1 MKDYLSKAEDFQR
14 YLEKA
19 SEGVC
24 KKYEITITGLH
35 ILGFLG
41 KYPDRNTAKDICS
54 FRFIKNSI
62 ASMTIDKLVT
72 KGYIV
77 RECDTKDR
85 RVQRLK
91 LTKMAEPVI
100 ADSCEMR
107 RQFQELIFE
116 DFSEEEIELFLSM
129 LDRICE
135 SVRRRVERDN
145 EQREEKGV

>member
-1 MKDYLSKAEDFQR
+1 MRYEGQAGAAVKADE
-14 YLEKA
+14 
-19 SEGVC
+19 
-24 KKYEITITGLH
+24 
-35 ILGFLG
+35 
-41 KYPDRNTAKDICS
+41 
-54 FRFIKNSI
+54 
-62 ASMTIDKLVT
+62 
-72 KGYIV
+72 
-77 RECDTKDR
+77 
-85 RVQRLK
+85 
-91 LTKMAEPVI
+91 MAEPVI

>member
-1 MKDYLSKAEDFQR
+1 
-14 YLEKA
+14 
-19 SEGVC
+19 
-24 KKYEITITGLH
+24 
-35 ILGFLG
+35 
-41 KYPDRNTAKDICS
+41 
-54 FRFIKNSI
+54 
-62 ASMTIDKLVT
+62 MTIDKLVT

>member
-1 MKDYLSKAEDFQR
+1 
-14 YLEKA
+14 
-19 SEGVC
+19 
-24 KKYEITITGLH
+24 
-35 ILGFLG
+35 
-41 KYPDRNTAKDICS
+41 
-54 FRFIKNSI
+54 
-62 ASMTIDKLVT
+62 MTIDKLVT

-77 RECDTKDR
+77 RECDAKDR

>member
-1 MKDYLSKAEDFQR
+1 MKDYLSKAEDFRR

-24 KKYEITITGLH
+24 KKYEITITGLQ

-41 KYPDRNTAKDICS
+41 KNPDRNTAKDICS

-91 LTKMAEPVI
+91 LTKKAKPVI
-100 ADSCEMR
+100 ADSCEMH

-145 EQREEKGV
+145 EQREEKGE

>member
-14 YLEKA
+14 YLEQA
-19 SEGVC
+19 SELVC
-24 KKYEITITGLH
+24 KKYGITITGLQ
-35 ILGFLG
+35 ILNFLG
-41 KYPDRNTAKDICS
+41 NHPDRNTAKDICS

-72 KGYIV
+72 RGYIV
-77 RECDTKDR
+77 RECDAKDR

-91 LTKMAEPVI
+91 LTGKAEPI
-100 ADSCEMR
+100 LEDGR
-107 RQFQELIFE
+107 RLRQQFNELIFE
-116 DFSEEEIELFLSM
+116 DFSEEEIEQFLAM

-145 EQREEKGV
+145 EQREEKGE